1 MCKLLNTMA
10 DQKQIEPIDCSV
22 VTALIHTGTLVTLT
36 GWVAN
41 VRQSGKIKFI
51 NLRDFTPGLLPCV
64 LAADVEV
71 PTVESS
77 IRITGIIKRDDRA
90 KGGVELKVSYWKL
103 IGSSNNDIKSRIT
116 RDSTVPTLLDNRH
129 LVIRQQTT
137 ADILRARSKIINC
150 FRTYLLNND
159 FTEVTCPSIVTT
171 QVEGGSTLF
180 SLKYYGINAC
190 LTQSSQLYLET
201 AMVALG
207 GVFCIQPS
215 YRAEKSHTRRHLSEY
230 DHAEVE
236 IPHIS
241 TTEELCCKIEKIVY
255 AITTAAAFYDVVQ
268 RVNPYFIIPQIPF
281 RRMNYVDAIEYLNAN
296 EIYKDKSNKVPF
308 ILGDDIPEGPER
320 RMIDMIGEP
329 ILLCRFPTNHKPFY
343 MKKCSDEIYT
353 ESVDLLVPGV
363 GEIIGGS
370 IRETDYDI
378 IINRLKSDGI
388 DPILYYWYTDL
399 RKYGSIPHGGYGL
412 GIERLLMWI
421 LKQDHIRNVCLY
433 PRFEGRCTP

>member
-1 MCKLLNTMA
+1 MA
-10 DQKQIEPIDCSV
+10 DQKQIDPVGCTV
-22 VTALIHTGTLVTLT
+22 ATAINNAVTLVTLT
-36 GWVAN
+36 GWVTN
-41 VRQSGKIKFI
+41 VRQSSKIKFI

-64 LAADVEV
+64 LSANVAA
-71 PTVESS
+71 PMVESS
-77 IRITGIIKRDDRA
+77 IQITGILKLDARA
-90 KGGVELKVSYWKL
+90 KGGVELKVLYWKL
-103 IGSSNNDIKSRIT
+103 IGSSNIDIKSRIT
-116 RDSTVPTLLDNRH
+116 RTSTIPTLFDNRH
-129 LVIRQQTT
+129 LVIRQQHT
-137 ADILRARSKIINC
+137 ANILRARSKIVNY
-150 FRTYLLNND
+150 FRTYLLDND

-180 SLKYYGINAC
+180 SLKYYGIDAC

-201 AMVALG
+201 AMFALG

-236 IPHIS
+236 IPFIS
-241 TTEELCCKIEKIVY
+241 TVEELCCKIEDIIY
-255 AITTAAAFYDVVQ
+255 AIAIAVTNCDSVS
-268 RVNPYFIIPQIPF
+268 RVNSNFAVPQLPF
-281 RRMNYVDAIEYLNAN
+281 KRMNYVNAIDFCNAN
-296 EIYKDKSNKVPF
+296 DIYKDEDSKVSF
-308 ILGDDIPEGPER
+308 VIGDDIPESPER

-329 ILLCRFPTNHKPFY
+329 VLLCRFRTEHKPFY
-343 MKKCSDEIYT
+343 MKKCSDKTYT

-378 IINRLKSDGI
+378 MIERLKKDKI
-388 DPILYYWYTDL
+388 DPTPYYWYTDL

-421 LKQDHIRNVCLY
+421 LKQDHIRDVCLY
-433 PRFEGRCTP
+433 PRFEGRYTP